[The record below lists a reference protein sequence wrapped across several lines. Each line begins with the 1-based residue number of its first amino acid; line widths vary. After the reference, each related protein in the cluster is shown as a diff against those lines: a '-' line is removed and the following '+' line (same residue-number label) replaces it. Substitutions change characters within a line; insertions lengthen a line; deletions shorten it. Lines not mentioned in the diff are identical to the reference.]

1 MGPCETV
8 FGGGLP
14 ELTIERG
21 AFAAASRLRE
31 TLAAAIAPQ
40 IDMVDRS
47 WILIVLSERSVGLAP
62 TTATGTQMWRLFD
75 VRRCG
80 VGAKAPGHAGHR
92 HGDSRPPLIKTPHR
106 WVLAGARRVMHRI
119 TTILLKGA
127 CGRYSSKGD
136 RHPPPVNSC
145 GTSDL
150 RRVSRLFV
158 RQYLLTLN
166 YHSWLLRME

>member
-14 ELTIERG
+14 ELTIGRG

-62 TTATGTQMWRLFD
+62 TMAT
-75 VRRCG
+75 V
-80 VGAKAPGHAGHR
+80 
-92 HGDSRPPLIKTPHR
+92 
-106 WVLAGARRVMHRI
+106 
-119 TTILLKGA
+119 
-127 CGRYSSKGD
+127 
-136 RHPPPVNSC
+136 
-145 GTSDL
+145 
-150 RRVSRLFV
+150 
-158 RQYLLTLN
+158 
-166 YHSWLLRME
+166 